1 MRDEDWWINTSPHMG
16 WQGVCAILCSFLV
29 VGVMLWLSQERRML
43 ELTDYRLYRNVA
55 KLMADVEAM
64 KEYIRLL
71 EQRIEKLEEEKK

>member
-1 MRDEDWWINTSPHMG
+1 
-16 WQGVCAILCSFLV
+16 
-29 VGVMLWLSQERRML
+29 ML